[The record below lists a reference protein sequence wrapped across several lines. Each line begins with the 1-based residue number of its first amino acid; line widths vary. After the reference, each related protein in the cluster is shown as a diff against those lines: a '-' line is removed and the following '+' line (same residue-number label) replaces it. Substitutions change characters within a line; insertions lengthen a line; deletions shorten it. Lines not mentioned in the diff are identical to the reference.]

1 MLFILFIFSILVV
14 LNKCLLVLIF
24 EFVIILFFSSFA
36 LLLKLLTRFGGFL
49 FITFFVS
56 WLFKFKFI
64 LGGASLNNFI
74 SFVKILGLGILLI
87 IEFVFNPK
95 KFFDVLSKNSFGLN
109 KGIFVC
115 LVEFS
120 SICFAWSSFDI
131 LFVNKFAYYNNKVI

>member
-1 MLFILFIFSILVV
+1 MLLFILFILSILVILIKFLLVFIFELV
-14 LNKCLLVLIF
+14 LN
-24 EFVIILFFSSFA
+24 LFFGSFT
-36 LLLKLLTRFGGFL
+36 LLLKLLTKFWGL
-49 FITFFVS
+49 LHIAFFVS

-64 LGGASLNNFI
+64 LGGALLNNFI
-74 SFVKILGLGILLI
+74 SFVKILGLRILFI

-95 KFFDVLSKNSFGLN
+95 KLFVLSKHSFGLN

-131 LFVNKFAYYNNKVI
+131 LFVNKLAYYNNKVI